1 MKKNILK
8 VLGLVGG
15 IASILGAVTVWLCKR
30 ND

>member
-15 IASILGAVTVWLCKR
+15 IASILGAVAVWLRKR

>member
-8 VLGLVGG
+8 VLGIVVG
-15 IASILGAVTVWLCKR
+15 IASILGAVAVWLHKR

>member
-8 VLGLVGG
+8 ILGVVGG
-15 IASILGAVTVWLCKR
+15 IASILGAVAVWFYKR